1 MLNRFVHDY
10 NLQVEHLS
18 NALAFNIKTLLKPSE
33 NAIANIAKGCGAVG
47 GLKTILLRAGL
58 HPLDWGFS
66 LTT

>member
-33 NAIANIAKGCGAVG
+33 NAIANIATGMVRWVG
-47 GLKTILLRAGL
+47 GSIKSCSKQDFP
-58 HPLDWGFS
+58 PLIGGRH
-66 LTT
+66 